1 LADATSQNV
10 RLQHLARNVYN
21 SVISSVTNYALQ
33 LVEKHFTSLLL
44 QAIPDSQP
52 IRQVHEPCTG
62 RFSASQGLPCRHIVI
77 ERMKAKR
84 TLKIDDFHEH
94 WYVDRASV
102 QVQPPILDPLPVV
115 SRSLSG
121 NTGSSSTKRTLSHWE
136 QVERPVRKC
145 TVCKQPGHNKNSLNC
160 SVKLQ
165 QLQAAS

>member
-1 LADATSQNV
+1 M
-10 RLQHLARNVYN
+10 
-21 SVISSVTNYALQ
+21 
-33 LVEKHFTSLLL
+33 
-44 QAIPDSQP
+44 
-52 IRQVHEPCTG
+52 
-62 RFSASQGLPCRHIVI
+62 
-77 ERMKAKR
+77 ERIKAKR

-145 TVCKQPGHNKNSLNC
+145 TVCKQPEHNKNSLNC
-160 SVKLQ
+160 SIKLQ
-165 QLQAAS
+165 QLQTASQLSATNNNSSSSSPDPFVDLPLSFNNLGLQLATPPTALPIVNNTTPSVTLTIRSPSTGHT